1 MKMQMPKINKL
12 LKRHAKWLRSYMVS
26 EGDILEIV
34 GGFLDHR
41 YGRTRLVI
49 VVKDDNGIIRFLPL
63 SQLNLRTLAKAFGTD
78 TSHWLGKRMRVKKI
92 RFYPA
97 LNAEGLI
104 LEPIV
109 EKPDSESLQA
119 EIEKTDWR
127 PGKYGG
133 EIAPSFKLPAL
144 SEVLRRNR
152 TIEIDE
158 YVYRLS
164 RSGRSVVRFPKAGR

>member
-1 MKMQMPKINKL
+1 MQMPKINKL

-49 VVKDDNGIIRFLPL
+49 IVKDGNGVTRFLPL
-63 SQLNLRTLAKAFGTD
+63 SQWNLRTLAKAFGTD

-133 EIAPSFKLPAL
+133 EIAPSSRLLKLA
-144 SEVLRRNR
+144 EMLRSRGA
-152 TIEIDE
+152 IELNGF
-158 YVYRLS
+158 VYKLS
-164 RSGRSVVRFPKAGR
+164 RNGKWVIRSRKRA